1 MRQPIRKK
9 SDGKPVAKKKR
20 VILKKPN
27 GKADIPH
34 PKYGTSKLEDYFA
47 SNFLDKLGLNYE
59 RQFEAKEIGRFYDF
73 CVRTDGGSPILIEVD
88 GDYYHAN
95 PDKIDESKLSPM
107 QKKNKRV
114 DEWKNEW
121 ALKHCIPIIRIWE
134 DDIRN
139 YPKKVMD
146 MLKNRFYLMKNE
158 EEKKKEKSKG
168 RRKILK

>member
-1 MRQPIRKK
+1 MRQPIKKK
-9 SDGKPVAKKKR
+9 SDGKPIAKKKR
-20 VILKKPN
+20 VFLKKSN

-47 SNFLDKLGLNYE
+47 SEFLDKLKLKYE
-59 RQFEAKEIGRFYDF
+59 RQYEAKEIGRFYDF

-95 PDKIDESKLSPM
+95 PNKIDESSLSPM
-107 QKKNKRV
+107 QKRNRRV
-114 DEWKNEW
+114 DELKNEW

-139 YPKKVMD
+139 NPKKVMTL
-146 MLKNRFYLMKNE
+146 LKERFYLLNS
-158 EEKKKEKSKG
+158 EEKKKEEKVRK
-168 RRKILK
+168 RKILK